1 MLDDRNGSVFVPRL
15 VLFILVGVDIPCRF
29 FRVKLD
35 RCFPPYK
42 YLAKCR
48 GARPIR
54 PRAPS
59 TFLYFNSG
67 RHAPAYIKRIEGK
80 KYSILPKISQK
91 IFLSKIYKVFLRPT
105 ADISAVG
112 HFSYTTSCTVN
123 LNVCP
128 FAKYLQSCLLCLQ
141 KTIKRLIRE
150 DAHFPPSRRN
160 RCGRRARFSAIR
172 ISLFQKYNGTERGAA
187 RFLPLQA
194 TASAVHNFCR
204 RSVFLQRSNL
214 WRDC

>member
-1 MLDDRNGSVFVPRL
+1 MFDDRNGCVFVPRL
-15 VLFILVGVDIPCRF
+15 VLFVLVGVDIPCRF

-91 IFLSKIYKVFLRPT
+91 IFLSKIYKVFVRPT

-112 HFSYTTSCTVN
+112 HFSYTTSCTVS
-123 LNVCP
+123 LNICP
-128 FAKYLQSCLLCLQ
+128 FAKH
-141 KTIKRLIRE
+141 IE
-150 DAHFPPSRRN
+150 
-160 RCGRRARFSAIR
+160 RAFSASDRSQTKKSDKIGL
-172 ISLFQKYNGTERGAA
+172 ISSKRFFASVLKLFSAFLNCSCSIVVYVLLLFFHFAA
-187 RFLPLQA
+187 RFALCTYIIPFQLP
-194 TASAVHNFCR
+194 
-204 RSVFLQRSNL
+204 
-214 WRDC
+214 